1 MEYPKGHKHVV
12 KELLDGKFVLPTE
25 PLYQVI
31 RENNEFYTAFFKES
45 FDFELRTS
53 NDYCFLLSGESN
65 ETLSRDICIFFGILC
80 YELDRDGR
88 NFIEEIQFSEW
99 EGERLDRYFE
109 NSTYAELINSNK
121 QLRDKDS
128 RKTFVNSLSRRNIVS
143 KHAEDK
149 WTFTPAFK
157 VFIDFASELARNRIR
172 EGV

>member
-31 RENNEFYTAFFKES
+31 RENSEFYTQFFKES
-45 FDFELRTS
+45 FDYELRTS

-99 EGERLDRYFE
+99 DMERLDRYFE
-109 NSTYAELINSNK
+109 NSTYMELINSNK
-121 QLRDKDS
+121 QLKDKDT
-128 RKTFVNSLSRRNIVS
+128 RKTFVNSMSRRNIVN

-157 VFIDFASELARNRIR
+157 VFIDFAAELAKNRIR

>member
-12 KELLDGKFVLPTE
+12 KELLDGKFVLPSE
-25 PLYQVI
+25 PLYQVV
-31 RENNEFYTAFFKES
+31 RENDEFYTQFFKAS
-45 FDFELRTS
+45 FDYELRTS
-53 NDYCFLLSGESN
+53 AEYCFLISGESN
-65 ETLSRDICIFFGILC
+65 EMLSRDICIFFGVLC

-88 NFIEEIQFSEW
+88 NFLDEIQFSEW
-99 EGERLDRYFE
+99 DHERLDRYFE

-128 RKTFVNSLSRRNIVS
+128 RRTFVNSLSRRNIVE

-149 WTFTPAFK
+149 WTFTAAHK
-157 VFIDFASELARNRIR
+157 VFIDFASELAKNRIR